1 MRFTLTL
8 ALWLL
13 ASIATASEDQKPSTS
28 VCTAYITKPA
38 QCCPAS
44 SSQTA
49 TSYTNCHD
57 CALSTNTHGPHC
69 DIVHTLHPTK
79 IKKSTTYQLTLSQ
92 ICPPTTLPGTTTIT
106 ACSASPTCTKTVTS
120 TSPFGCTITVPPK
133 TRTSKTDCGG
143 CELETV
149 TVAHSFVGIG
159 PVCVD
164 GRKTVTGSKGRAT
177 VTACAVAER

>member
-1 MRFTLTL
+1 MHNLHHQTSTMLPRQQQPHSNLLHELPQLRSQHNYPRPTLRY
-8 ALWLL
+8 
-13 ASIATASEDQKPSTS
+13 STH
-28 VCTAYITKPA
+28 P
-38 QCCPAS
+38 P
-44 SSQTA
+44 
-49 TSYTNCHD
+49 
-57 CALSTNTHGPHC
+57 
-69 DIVHTLHPTK
+69 PTK
-79 IKKSTTYQLTLSQ
+79 IKKSTTYQLTPSQ

-133 TRTSKTDCGG
+133 IRTQEIECGG

-164 GRKTVTGSKGRAT
+164 GRTTVTGSTGRAT
-177 VTACAVAER
+177 VTACAVAEK